1 MNIYVN
7 YKKKNQ
13 ITKLFIYMKNYVNM
27 DGEHAQMAFYL
38 A

>member
-7 YKKKNQ
+7 YKKKKSDY
-13 ITKLFIYMKNYVNM
+13 KLFIYMKNYVNM